1 MYNVYTSTYRQLKL
15 PLYNVCTATY
25 RQLKLPIYNVCT
37 SAYRQ
42 LKLPVYNVFTAAYSL
57 CRLHARIYSGPPIG
71 SCAGR
76 RAQGKHEKTFYG
88 FKGFF
93 IHEGESV
100 RAGELVY
107 RYGES
112 KIHAS
117 YGIRKTA
124 AIPNVS
130 PNWVGGHGKQDDRPT
145 QPSTSSLFAA
155 RRILHTSN

>member
-42 LKLPVYNVFTAAYSL
+42 LKLPVYNVFAAAYSL

-100 RAGELVY
+100 RAGELRCCSRSNEFVLVLY
-107 RYGES
+107 YTS
-112 KIHAS
+112 CSA
-117 YGIRKTA
+117 TA
-124 AIPNVS
+124 RATN
-130 PNWVGGHGKQDDRPT
+130 
-145 QPSTSSLFAA
+145 PST
-155 RRILHTSN
+155 